1 MKKANYLQTN
11 DNKTVD
17 YNNDTKLHDLS
28 TVEYNS
34 DTDVNLPKPITI
46 KPKTSATQQQLKK
59 I

>member
-11 DNKTVD
+11 DDKTVD
-17 YNNDTKLHDLS
+17 YNNDTKRHDLS

-34 DTDVNLPKPITI
+34 DTDVNIPKPITI